1 MSAMLTVRGLTKHF
15 PVRRGLLR
23 RVVGTV
29 EAVTDVSFDLAEGET
44 LAIVGE
50 SGCGKSTIG
59 RSLLRLIEPTAG
71 AVTLDG
77 TDVMAL
83 DKRGLREMRRK
94 MQIIFQDPFGSLNP
108 RMTVA
113 ETLAEPLR
121 LHGLATGPAV
131 AEKVAELLET
141 CGLQPWHAERF
152 PHEFSGGQ
160 RQRVG
165 IARALATRPR
175 VIVCDEPVSALDV
188 SVQAQIVNLLQDL
201 QAGFGVSYVFI
212 SHDLAVVRHMATRVS
227 VVYLGRVVE
236 TAATADL
243 FAAPRHP
250 YTRSLIA
257 AAPRPDP
264 DAGFDRRQVAGDLPS
279 ALAPPSGCAFHPRC
293 PMAAQRCR
301 DERPALRRIGGSEV
315 ACHFA
320 EDAAGLDQM
329 PRARPPSAAL
339 AARLE
344 VLEAARKKETAHA

>member
-1 MSAMLTVRGLTKHF
+1 MLEVRGLTKHF
-15 PVRRGLLR
+15 PVKRGILR
-23 RVVGTV
+23 RVVGHV
-29 EAVTDVSFDLAEGET
+29 EAVTDVSFDVAEGET
-44 LAIVGE
+44 LAVVGE

-59 RSLLRLIEPTAG
+59 RSVLRLIEPSSG
-71 AVTLDG
+71 QITLDG
-77 TDVMAL
+77 TDVLAL
-83 DKRGLREMRRK
+83 SPDALREMRRK

-121 LHGLATGPAV
+121 LHGLATDRDV
-131 AEKVAELLET
+131 SEKVAALLDT
-141 CGLQPWHAERF
+141 CGLQPWHSARF

-175 VIVCDEPVSALDV
+175 FIVCDEPVSALDV

-201 QAGFGVSYVFI
+201 QGEFGIGYIFI
-212 SHDLAVVRHMATRVS
+212 SHDLAVVRHMATRVA
-227 VVYLGRVVE
+227 VIYLGRIVE
-236 TAATADL
+236 VASAATL
-243 FAAPRHP
+243 FANPRHP

-264 DAGFDRRQVAGDLPS
+264 ASGVDRQQVAGDLPS

-293 PMAAQRCR
+293 PMAQARCAS
-301 DERPALRRIGGSEV
+301 ERPALRRIGGSEV

-320 EDAAGLDQM
+320 DTTPATDAVVT
-329 PRARPPSAAL
+329 RATSRVL
-339 AARLE
+339 QTRLK
-344 VLEAARKKETAHA
+344 VLEAARAKEATHA